1 MTEFNSKK
9 EKLVSLIEGYIN
21 DNRVG
26 EELRAFAILIR
37 SDVNFRDKALF
48 VSICNEIE
56 FHLKELTQRELK
68 QRVLLIRSFME

>member
-1 MTEFNSKK
+1 MTDFNNKK
-9 EKLVSLIEGYIN
+9 EKLVSLIETYIS
-21 DNRVG
+21 DNTIAD
-26 EELRAFAILIR
+26 ELRAFAILIR

-68 QRVLLIRSFME
+68 QRVLLIRSFD